1 MSRNF
6 ESPRFFWWIIIP
18 LSIIYLF
25 LMVHWPYAIPFDYLG
40 SFGEYTYYVIS
51 NYRLLLF
58 LILWST
64 FLAHIYEAFVARRI
78 CQQLNIDQESTYLW
92 MIQTF
97 ILGMFD
103 RLDLFI
109 FEIFIFLKVILRCR
123 D

>member
-1 MSRNF
+1 
-6 ESPRFFWWIIIP
+6 
-18 LSIIYLF
+18 
-25 LMVHWPYAIPFDYLG
+25 MVHWPYAIPFDYLG